1 MPLPRACVLVVDDE
15 VLIRLVVAD
24 TLRDEG
30 YSVVEAASGDE
41 AYELLAAGVPADLMV
56 TDIQMP
62 GELDGIALAR
72 AARKLRPEL
81 LIVFSSAQM
90 VAPDS
95 VADVASGFLPKPYA
109 TIPLLNLTQRL
120 LEQV

>member
-1 MPLPRACVLVVDDE
+1 MSVARACVLVVDDE

-30 YSVVEAASGDE
+30 YSVIEAASGDE

-56 TDIQMP
+56 TDINMP
-62 GELDGIALAR
+62 GQLDGIALAR
-72 AARKLRPEL
+72 AARTLRPEL

-90 VAPDS
+90 VDRNS
-95 VADVASGFLPKPYA
+95 LADVAAGFCPSP
-109 TIPLLNLTQRL
+109 THRCRCSI
-120 LEQV
+120 